1 MIRSKWCVCGGSQG
15 YGRREPNAPPA
26 PVPFRPQAAD
36 SVGLRP
42 ARTDHVAWGLRPARA
57 EGSRGPMDRCTLRR
71 SGAGEEGAR
80 APRPMRR
87 EGPHHHAP
95 PRSGPTDWEADR
107 ATARKS
113 AAPELPPKVPAA
125 GRHRYH
131 IVVLRTEIR
140 GPGTPGAPADR
151 GAAARPAGAC
161 GGDAS
166 RTPSAWGTA
175 TRRPRSVFRLRRNA
189 LCTT

>member
-95 PRSGPTDWEADR
+95 PRSGPTDWEYPRHHAPPRSGPTDWEADR
-107 ATARKS
+107 ATARK
-113 AAPELPPKVPAA
+113 
-125 GRHRYH
+125 
-131 IVVLRTEIR
+131 VLRRAVARPRSTEQR
-140 GPGTPGAPADR
+140 RTGGTFGRAQSPRRARSGAPIY
-151 GAAARPAGAC
+151 GAAAQHDPLARARGVTHLSPISDG
-161 GGDAS
+161 
-166 RTPSAWGTA
+166 
-175 TRRPRSVFRLRRNA
+175 
-189 LCTT
+189 